1 VKLAKQVVALH
12 ARDLVCGEPYRIK
25 WEARFKGESGAVMT
39 VGHESRQ
46 SIMKHG
52 KSGISGFRVGARTDR
67 MQKILH
73 FDNLDQNHLHSV
85 ASNAKYFVFRLRSFV
100 F

>member
-1 VKLAKQVVALH
+1 VTVVKLAKQVVALH
-12 ARDLVCGEPYRIK
+12 ARDLVCGEPYRFK
-25 WEARFKGESGAVMT
+25 GEARFKGESGAVMT

-46 SIMKHG
+46 SI
-52 KSGISGFRVGARTDR
+52 GISGFRVGARTDR